1 MFNMMI
7 VDDESLTREFMKLN
21 IPLINTQWQT
31 AYEAT
36 DGQEALEILKH
47 HKVDLIITDIKMPV
61 MNGLELCKIV
71 SLTYPNQKIIIL
83 SGYDEFTLA
92 REAIRYGVN
101 EYLLKPIVNEELK
114 EAINRITLEISK
126 ERNQELVDKTMRT
139 LSEDSKSHV
148 IKNFLKA
155 VISDSH
161 AEIKVLYPLLFRLK
175 VSLIESEGLMMV
187 LSLDE
192 DLMMGKSIPPSDIP
206 VFKYILN
213 QVAAEIIE
221 ETNMGKVFYDM
232 DENTVVLI
240 TGDHETEMIE
250 RCREVYGKVAEV
262 IFNSTAV
269 TVTGAIGMP
278 VNDVLQLNLSYHKA
292 RKMLLSRLQLGG
304 GSLYSFHDDTSNLQF
319 INELDKVI
327 SAVKSGLL
335 DHNERQYLVSVKNY
349 VELFD
354 QFTIGAVTRYGL
366 YMMESI
372 ASLDPGFAGAGAG
385 KAWNL
390 LKSFGLSM
398 KTDPHKEEIIAV
410 FNEIIK
416 SFAQHAEPDQ
426 EHYNEHD
433 LVTKAKDYIYAHY
446 SEPISLALIAET
458 IGVSSSYLS
467 NIFHKSVHES
477 YIKFLT
483 RVRME
488 EAAKLLKSRPSPKV
502 FDVSEKV
509 GYVSVKHFSYVFKQ
523 HFNMPPGE
531 FQEKHMNAHASSRQH
546 AEVNTPIA

>member
-1 MFNMMI
+1 MYKIMI

-21 IPLINTQWQT
+21 IPLINNQWQVV
-31 AYEAT
+31 YEAT
-36 DGQEALEILKH
+36 DGQEALEILKN

-71 SLTYPNQKIIIL
+71 SLSHPKQKVIIL
-83 SGYDEFTLA
+83 SGHDEFTLA

-114 EAINRITLEISK
+114 EALNRITLEVSK

-161 AEIKVLYPLLFRLK
+161 AEIKVLYPLLHRLK
-175 VSLIESEGLMMV
+175 VSLIESEGLMMI

-221 ETNMGKVFYDM
+221 ETNMGKVFYDGN
-232 DENTVVLI
+232 ENTVVLI
-240 TGDHETEMIE
+240 IGDHETEMIE
-250 RCREVYGKVAEV
+250 RCREVYTKVAAV
-262 IFNSTAV
+262 IFNSTAI
-269 TVTGAIGMP
+269 TVTGAIGSLA
-278 VNDVLQLNLSYHKA
+278 NDVLQLNISYHKA
-292 RKMLLSRLQLGG
+292 RKMLLNRLQLGG
-304 GSLYSFHDDTSNLQF
+304 GCLYSFHDDTSNLQF
-319 INELDKVI
+319 VNDLDKVI

-349 VELFD
+349 VDLFD
-354 QFTIGAVTRYGL
+354 KFTIGAVSRYGI
-366 YMMESI
+366 YMIESI
-372 ASLDPGFAGAGAG
+372 VLLEPGFAGAGAG
-385 KAWNL
+385 KAWNT
-390 LKSFGLSM
+390 LKAFGLSL
-398 KTDPHKEEIIAV
+398 KTDPVKEEIIAV

-416 SFAQHAEPDQ
+416 SFAQLSAP
-426 EHYNEHD
+426 EHEHPNEHD

-467 NIFHKSVHES
+467 NIFHKTVHES

-488 EAAKLLKSRPSPKV
+488 EAAKLLKSRSSPKV

-531 FQEKHMNAHASSRQH
+531 FQEKEMGVSINAS
-546 AEVNTPIA
+546 V